1 MAQDRVDIAAQRR
14 AGLAAEERKKQRMLR
29 DVADITWLMGH
40 SQGRRIMYGL
50 LAAAGVYQGSFT
62 GNSETF
68 YKEGKRAIGLQYLAI
83 VNEHCAEEFV
93 LMLKE
98 HKEDSDGDRNR
109 N

>member
-1 MAQDRVDIAAQRR
+1 MAQDRVDIAAQKRD
-14 AGLAAEERKKQRMLR
+14 ALARDERKKQRMLR
-29 DVADITWLMGH
+29 DVTDITWLMGH
-40 SQGRRIMYGL
+40 SQGRRFMYGL

-83 VNEHCAEEFV
+83 INEHCAEQFV

-98 HKEDSDGDRNR
+98 HKEEVDGDRNR